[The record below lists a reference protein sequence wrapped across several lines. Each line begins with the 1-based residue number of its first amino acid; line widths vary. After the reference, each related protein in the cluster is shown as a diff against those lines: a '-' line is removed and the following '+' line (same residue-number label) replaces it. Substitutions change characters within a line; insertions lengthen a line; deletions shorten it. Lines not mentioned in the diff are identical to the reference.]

1 VAGGYGLNATD
12 RIDWQFHRGFPTTT
26 FGRTTMTSSS
36 ARVAVKLHKNVTLV
50 RTNEPVLAEEL
61 LARKTLARW
70 VVGRLSDTVL
80 LVLPDEADAVIE
92 ELRRMGQTPRVVR

>member
-1 VAGGYGLNATD
+1 
-12 RIDWQFHRGFPTTT
+12 
-26 FGRTTMTSSS
+26 
-36 ARVAVKLHKNVTLV
+36 
-50 RTNEPVLAEEL
+50 VLAEEL

>member
-1 VAGGYGLNATD
+1 MLS
-12 RIDWQFHRGFPTTT
+12 TT
-26 FGRTTMTSSS
+26 FGGTTMTAST
-36 ARVAVKLHKNVTLV
+36 ARIAVKLHKNVTLV
-50 RTNEPVLAEEL
+50 RTTEPVLAEEL

-80 LVLPDEADAVIE
+80 LVLPDEMDAVIE

>member
-1 VAGGYGLNATD
+1 
-12 RIDWQFHRGFPTTT
+12 
-26 FGRTTMTSSS
+26 MTSSR
-36 ARVAVKLHKNVTLV
+36 ARIAVKLHKNVTLV
-50 RTNEPVLAEEL
+50 RTTEPVLAAEL